1 MDNDKHN
8 IQQAPAVRASSDDE
22 RVNLRDYLRV
32 VFKYRRMIVVV
43 CAVAVVGVGIRCL
56 LSSEVYKATTS
67 IVPPVGF
74 LHQNSELGSSFGMGQ
89 YAKLRRAITVMSL
102 ADMYAGILESRAV
115 VDAVIDRFDL
125 MKIYGEEQYRSN
137 ARRMLGQSTD
147 VKVSSDGIVRI
158 SVTDIDPNR
167 AAAIANAYVEELDQQ
182 NKASQAILTTFNSR
196 QTCLV
201 LRSASQSNIG

>member
-1 MDNDKHN
+1 MDDSGRENRKYGEHKQIVKDN
-8 IQQAPAVRASSDDE
+8 EI
-22 RVNLRDYLRV
+22 NLLDYLRV
-32 VFKYRRMIVVV
+32 IFKYRRVVLLIYVAAVTVIVS
-43 CAVAVVGVGIRCL
+43 L
-56 LSSEVYKATTS
+56 LLPKIYSATAS
-67 IVPPVGF
+67 IVPPMEILQTESNLAGGLGVGKG
-74 LHQNSELGSSFGMGQ
+74 SMLGQIIDVTS
-89 YAKLRRAITVMSL
+89 I
-102 ADMYAGILESRAV
+102 ADMYVDILESRAV
-115 VDAVIDRFDL
+115 VDAIIDRFDL